1 MEDKM
6 IKLTDTQLIALTA
19 AAGRDDGSILPL
31 PTAIRG
37 GAVNKVVDA
46 LIARGLAERIEDERI
61 AVDDLVRIT
70 RAGLAAINV
79 DPDDG
84 AQAADDVHDGEDGAV
99 TAPEPEVGPTGPD
112 GETQA
117 ATVTDEPTS
126 KPKRA
131 PRRKREG
138 TKQAAMIDMLRRKQG
153 ATIAQIAD
161 ATGWQNHS
169 IRGAIAGALKR
180 KLGLNV
186 TSEKIDDGPRT
197 YRITDTA

>member
-6 IKLTDTQLIALTA
+6 TKLTDTQLIALTA
-19 AAGRDDGSILPL
+19 AAGRHDGSILPL
-31 PTAIRG
+31 PDSIRG

-61 AVDDLVRIT
+61 AVDDLIRIT
-70 RAGLAAINV
+70 RAGLVAINV

-84 AQAADDVHDGEDGAV
+84 IQAANDAHDDEDGAI
-99 TAPEPEVGPTGPD
+99 TAPEPEVATTGVD
-112 GETQA
+112 GATQA
-117 ATVTDEPTS
+117 ATVTDEPTG

-153 ATIAQIAD
+153 ATIAQIAE
-161 ATGWQNHS
+161 ATGWRNHT
-169 IRGAIAGALKR
+169 IRGAISGALKK
-180 KLGLNV
+180 KLGLDV
-186 TSEKIDDGPRT
+186 TSEKTDDGLRT
-197 YRITDTA
+197 YRIVDAA

>member
-1 MEDKM
+1 MT
-6 IKLTDTQLIALTA
+6 KLTDTQLIVLTA

-31 PTAIRG
+31 PDTIRG

-70 RAGLAAINV
+70 RAGLADINV

-84 AQAADDVHDGEDGAV
+84 AQAANDANDDEDGAV
-99 TAPEPEVGPTGPD
+99 AAPEPEVAATGAN
-112 GETQA
+112 GATRV
-117 ATVTDEPTS
+117 ATVTDGPAG

-153 ATIAQIAD
+153 ATIAQIAE
-161 ATGWQNHS
+161 ATGWRNHY
-169 IRGAIAGALKR
+169 ADA
-180 KLGLNV
+180 
-186 TSEKIDDGPRT
+186 
-197 YRITDTA
+197 RIMPM

>member
-1 MEDKM
+1 MF
-6 IKLTDTQLIALTA
+6 KLTDTQLIVLTA

-31 PTAIRG
+31 PETIRG

-70 RAGLAAINV
+70 RAGLVAINV

-84 AQAADDVHDGEDGAV
+84 IQAANDAHGGEDGTVA
-99 TAPEPEVGPTGPD
+99 APEPEVATTCAD
-112 GETQA
+112 EATQA
-117 ATVTDEPTS
+117 ATPDGGPTT

-138 TKQAAMIDMLRRKQG
+138 TKQATLIDMLRRKQG
-153 ATIAQIAD
+153 ATIAQIAE
-161 ATGWQNHS
+161 ATGWRNHT
-169 IRGAIAGALKR
+169 IRGAISGALKK
-180 KLGLNV
+180 KLGLDV
-186 TSEKIDDGPRT
+186 TSEKTEDGPRI
-197 YRITDTA
+197 YRIIDAA

>member
-1 MEDKM
+1 MT
-6 IKLTDTQLIALTA
+6 KLTDTQLIVLTA

-31 PTAIRG
+31 PDTIRG
-37 GAVNKVVDA
+37 GAATKVVDA

-70 RAGLAAINV
+70 RAGLVAINV

-84 AQAADDVHDGEDGAV
+84 IQAANDAHGGEDGTVA
-99 TAPEPEVGPTGPD
+99 APEPEVATTD
-112 GETQA
+112 ADRVTQA
-117 ATVTDEPTS
+117 ATVTDEPTG

>member
-1 MEDKM
+1 MA
-6 IKLTDTQLIALTA
+6 KLTDTQLIVLTA

-31 PTAIRG
+31 PNAIRG
-37 GAVNKVVDA
+37 GAVTKVVDA

-70 RAGLAAINV
+70 RAGLVAINV

-84 AQAADDVHDGEDGAV
+84 ARTAADGHADEDGADA
-99 TAPEPEVGPTGPD
+99 APEPETVATGAD
-112 GETQA
+112 GATQA
-117 ATVTDEPTS
+117 ATVTDEPAS

-153 ATIAQIAD
+153 ATIAQIAE
-161 ATGWQNHS
+161 ATGWRNHY
-169 IRGAIAGALKR
+169 ADA
-180 KLGLNV
+180 
-186 TSEKIDDGPRT
+186 
-197 YRITDTA
+197 RIMPM

>member
-6 IKLTDTQLIALTA
+6 TKLTDTQLIVLTA
-19 AAGRDDGSILPL
+19 AAGRHDGSILPL
-31 PTAIRG
+31 PDSIRG

-84 AQAADDVHDGEDGAV
+84 TPAATDANDDEDGAV
-99 TAPEPEVGPTGPD
+99 AGPEPEVATTDAD
-112 GETQA
+112 GATQA
-117 ATVTDEPTS
+117 ATVTGEPIG

-138 TKQAAMIDMLRRKQG
+138 TKQATLIGMLRRKQG
-153 ATIAQIAD
+153 ATIAQIAE
-161 ATGWQNHS
+161 ATGWRNHT
-169 IRGAIAGALKR
+169 IRGAISGALKK
-180 KLGLNV
+180 KLGLDV
-186 TSEKIDDGPRT
+186 TSEKTEEGPRT
-197 YRITDTA
+197 YRIIDAA